1 MKRKKHF
8 RNGDPVRGT
17 EREGWTDPISN
28 ALKKEEGETV
38 EVIEKSKKKE
48 KKKREI
54 KMTHEKG

>member
-17 EREGWTDPISN
+17 EREGWTNLISN

-38 EVIEKSKKKE
+38 EVIEKSKKK
-48 KKKREI
+48 KRKRKKRL
-54 KMTHEKG
+54 K